1 MQARVRTHVHT
12 HTYTHTRTHVHTH
25 TPHKGKSKRYL
36 QNLIHTHTP
45 QRKVKEKSAGTAQ
58 IKQAGDEL
66 DSQFFT
72 IQSPPASQAGE
83 AASPEGHPLWW
94 GGGHRQMAQ
103 IEISPLPAIFLPNA
117 SSFAHCITQASSD
130 SCRGGGGDSHFL
142 APQSPNPPP
151 PYPKANRTIIYR
163 QKKKMLRGRG
173 PGEARERVQGKMPPL
188 DPEHKLS

>member
-1 MQARVRTHVHT
+1 MQAHVHT
-12 HTYTHTRTHVHTH
+12 HTYTHTYTRTHTRTHVHTH

-130 SCRGGGGDSHFL
+130 SCRGGGLGDCGARKCES
-142 APQSPNPPP
+142 PPP
-151 PYPKANRTIIYR
+151 PL
-163 QKKKMLRGRG
+163 QLSE
-173 PGEARERVQGKMPPL
+173 EAWVMQ
-188 DPEHKLS
+188 